1 MKTWNDRVKL
11 IKSSKSLEVQFTFA
25 AILFRSTFIRALMIL
40 GDGKKGEKSKKIK
53 ESQGK
58 FTRLWRRM
66 LSRRLG
72 NKYLDLKWIVEG
84 ADHSLNWG
92 KIRFAAFVTLYQIAS
107 GFDHF
112 YVKTQKDTKVFI
124 GKLVEA
130 SLRIKAYVESF
141 GIGFDDRI
149 RPAQIN
155 CILRI
160 DAVRNGGVK

>member
-11 IKSSKSLEVQFTFA
+11 INSSNSLEVQFTFA
-25 AILFRSTFIRALMIL
+25 AILFRATFIRALMVL
-40 GDGKKGEKSKKIK
+40 SDGKNGEKSNKIK

-72 NKYLDLKWIVEG
+72 KKYLDLKAIVEG

-92 KIRFAAFVTLYQIAS
+92 EIRFAAFVTLYQIAS

-112 YVKTQKDTKVFI
+112 YVKHPKDTKVFI
-124 GKLVEA
+124 GKLVKA
-130 SLRIKAYVESF
+130 SRRVKAYVESF

-149 RPAQIN
+149 RPAQIKKV
-155 CILRI
+155 LR
-160 DAVRNGGVK
+160 AASV